1 VNEKHPIREFADG
14 DVYFWIE
21 QESSIHI
28 KAADKNYGDPV
39 ELTATEARETG
50 EALIETATQLEKLG
64 EG

>member
-1 VNEKHPIREFADG
+1 VNEKFPIRKFADG

-39 ELTATEARETG
+39 ELTAIEARKIG
-50 EALIETATQLEKLG
+50 EALIETAAELEKLD